1 MTVSPRSSSQ
11 NSPSESSP
19 ASNRLASSGDDGTT
33 PRHVAIIMD
42 GNGRWASQRSR
53 PRADGHRAG
62 TENVRS
68 VISRLVERGVGY
80 ATLFAFSTEN
90 WSRPGDE
97 ISALLGILQEVIRS
111 EAEELHRNGVRILH
125 IGRIDRLPAE
135 LSQSIVDA
143 VELTRNNNRLVL
155 TIAFDYGGRADI
167 VSAIKA
173 IVAEGVPPDDIDDA
187 LIASHLSTGDTPD
200 PDLVIRTGGEFRISN
215 FLLWQSA
222 YAEFYSTPVQWP
234 DFDGDEVDVA
244 LEAYRLRQ
252 RRFGGVDPVV

>member
-1 MTVSPRSSSQ
+1 MTVSPRSSPGRAP
-11 NSPSESSP
+11 SPS
-19 ASNRLASSGDDGTT
+19 ANDDGAT

-42 GNGRWASQRSR
+42 GNGRWASQRRR

-68 VISRLVERGVGY
+68 VISRLVERGVRY

-90 WSRPGDE
+90 WSRPGEE
-97 ISALLGILQEVIRS
+97 ISALLAILQEVIRS
-111 EAEELHRNGVRILH
+111 EAQELHRNGVRILH
-125 IGRIDRLPAE
+125 IGRLDRLPDE
-135 LSQSIVDA
+135 LSREIVNA
-143 VELTRNNNRLVL
+143 VELTRDNDRMTL

-167 VSAIKA
+167 VSAIKS
-173 IVAEGVPPDDIDDA
+173 IVADGVPPDDIDDR
-187 LIASHLSTGDTPD
+187 LIARHLSTGSTPD

-234 DFDGDEVDVA
+234 DFDGDEVDRA
-244 LEAYRLRQ
+244 LDAYRHRQ
-252 RRFGGVDPVV
+252 RRFGGVEPAD

>member
-1 MTVSPRSSSQ
+1 MTVSPRSSPGRAP
-11 NSPSESSP
+11 SPSANDE
-19 ASNRLASSGDDGTT
+19 AAT

-42 GNGRWASQRSR
+42 GNGRWASQRRR

-68 VISRLVERGVGY
+68 VISRLVERGVLY

-90 WSRPGDE
+90 WSRPGEE
-97 ISALLGILQEVIRS
+97 ISALLAILQEVIRS
-111 EAEELHRNGVRILH
+111 EAQELHRNGVRILH
-125 IGRIDRLPAE
+125 IGRLDRLPDK
-135 LSQSIVDA
+135 LSREIVNA
-143 VELTRNNNRLVL
+143 VELTRDNDRLTL

-167 VSAIKA
+167 VSAIKS
-173 IVAEGVPPDDIDDA
+173 IVTDGVPPDDIDDRV
-187 LIASHLSTGDTPD
+187 IARHLSTGSTPD

-234 DFDGDEVDVA
+234 DFDGDEVDRA
-244 LEAYRLRQ
+244 LDAYRHRQ
-252 RRFGGVDPVV
+252 RRFGGVEPAD

>member
-1 MTVSPRSSSQ
+1 MTVSPRSSPGRAP
-11 NSPSESSP
+11 SPS
-19 ASNRLASSGDDGTT
+19 ANDGAAT

-42 GNGRWASQRSR
+42 GNGRWASQRRR

-68 VISRLVERGVGY
+68 VISRLVERGVLY

-90 WSRPGDE
+90 WSRPGEE
-97 ISALLGILQEVIRS
+97 ISALLAILQEVIRS
-111 EAEELHRNGVRILH
+111 EAQELHRNGVRILH
-125 IGRIDRLPAE
+125 IGRLDRLPDK
-135 LSQSIVDA
+135 LSREIVNA
-143 VELTRNNNRLVL
+143 VELTRDNDRLTL

-167 VSAIKA
+167 VSAIKS
-173 IVAEGVPPDDIDDA
+173 IVADGVPPDDIDDR
-187 LIASHLSTGDTPD
+187 LIARHLSTGSTPD

-234 DFDGDEVDVA
+234 DFDGDEVDRA
-244 LEAYRLRQ
+244 LDAYRHRQ
-252 RRFGGVDPVV
+252 RRFGGVEPAD

>member
-1 MTVSPRSSSQ
+1 MTVSPRSSPGRAP
-11 NSPSESSP
+11 SPS
-19 ASNRLASSGDDGTT
+19 ANDGAAT

-42 GNGRWASQRSR
+42 GNGRWASQRRR

-68 VISRLVERGVGY
+68 VISRLVERGVLY

-90 WSRPGDE
+90 WSRPGEE
-97 ISALLGILQEVIRS
+97 ISALLAILQEVIRS
-111 EAEELHRNGVRILH
+111 EARELHRNGVRILH
-125 IGRIDRLPAE
+125 IGRLDRLPDE
-135 LSQSIVDA
+135 LSREIVNA
-143 VELTRNNNRLVL
+143 VELTRDNDRMTL

-167 VSAIKA
+167 VSAIKS
-173 IVAEGVPPDDIDDA
+173 IVADGVPPDDIDDR
-187 LIASHLSTGDTPD
+187 LIARHLSTGSTPD

-234 DFDGDEVDVA
+234 DFDGDEVDRA
-244 LEAYRLRQ
+244 LDAYRHRQ
-252 RRFGGVDPVV
+252 RRFGGVEPAD

>member
-1 MTVSPRSSSQ
+1 MTVSPRSSPGRAP
-11 NSPSESSP
+11 SPS
-19 ASNRLASSGDDGTT
+19 ANDGAAT

-42 GNGRWASQRSR
+42 GNGRWASQRRR

-68 VISRLVERGVGY
+68 VISRLVERGVLY

-90 WSRPGDE
+90 WSRPGEE
-97 ISALLGILQEVIRS
+97 ISALLAILQEVIRS
-111 EAEELHRNGVRILH
+111 EAQELHRNGVRILH
-125 IGRIDRLPAE
+125 IGRLDRLPDE
-135 LSQSIVDA
+135 LSREIVNA
-143 VELTRNNNRLVL
+143 VELTRDNDRMTL

-167 VSAIKA
+167 VSAIKS
-173 IVAEGVPPDDIDDA
+173 IVADGVPPDDIDDR
-187 LIASHLSTGDTPD
+187 LIARHLSTGSTPD

-234 DFDGDEVDVA
+234 DFDGDEVDRA
-244 LEAYRLRQ
+244 LDAYRHRQ
-252 RRFGGVDPVV
+252 RRFGGVEPAD

>member
-1 MTVSPRSSSQ
+1 MTVSPDSSTG
-11 NSPSESSP
+11 NTPS
-19 ASNRLASSGDDGTT
+19 SSGDDSL
-33 PRHVAIIMD
+33 PPKHVAIIMD
-42 GNGRWASQRSR
+42 GNGRWASKRSR
-53 PRADGHRAG
+53 PRTDGHRAG

-68 VISRLVERGVGY
+68 VISKLVERGVEY

-97 ISALLGILQEVIRS
+97 ISALLAILQEVIRS
-111 EAEELHRNGVRILH
+111 EAEELNRNGVRILH
-125 IGRIDRLPAE
+125 IGRLDRLPTE
-135 LSQSIVDA
+135 LSQEIVDA
-143 VELTRNNNRLVL
+143 VELTRRNDRLTL

-167 VSAIKA
+167 VSAVKV
-173 IVAEGVPPDDIDDA
+173 IVGQGVSPGDVDDE
-187 LIASHLSTGDTPD
+187 LITRYLATDGTPD

-244 LEAYRLRQ
+244 LEAYRLRR
-252 RRFGGVDPVV
+252 RRFGGVDPVA

>member
-1 MTVSPRSSSQ
+1 MTVSPRSSPGRAP
-11 NSPSESSP
+11 SPS
-19 ASNRLASSGDDGTT
+19 ANDGAAT

-42 GNGRWASQRSR
+42 GNGRWASQRRR

-68 VISRLVERGVGY
+68 VISRLVERGVRY

-90 WSRPGDE
+90 WSRPGEE
-97 ISALLGILQEVIRS
+97 ISALLAILQEVIRS
-111 EAEELHRNGVRILH
+111 EAQELHRNGVRILH
-125 IGRIDRLPAE
+125 IGRLDRLPDE
-135 LSQSIVDA
+135 LSREIVNA
-143 VELTRNNNRLVL
+143 VELTRDNDRMTL

-167 VSAIKA
+167 VSAIKS
-173 IVAEGVPPDDIDDA
+173 IVADGVPPDDIDDR
-187 LIASHLSTGDTPD
+187 LIARHLSTGSTPD

-234 DFDGDEVDVA
+234 DFDGDEVDRA
-244 LEAYRLRQ
+244 LDAYRHRQ
-252 RRFGGVDPVV
+252 RRFGGVEPAD